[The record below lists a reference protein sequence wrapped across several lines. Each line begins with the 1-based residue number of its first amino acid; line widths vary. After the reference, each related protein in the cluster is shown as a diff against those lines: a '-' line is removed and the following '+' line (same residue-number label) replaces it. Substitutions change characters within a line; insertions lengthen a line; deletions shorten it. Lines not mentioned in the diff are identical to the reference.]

1 MNYFDNDIWNQPF
14 MYGNGKKKKKI
25 MPRKEKPMESA
36 FGLGFSC
43 GNMGLPNE
51 FPKFHRCDC
60 LCHFMSGS
68 SREECVQCSCVLNSG
83 SDPNERNY
91 RE

>member
-1 MNYFDNDIWNQPF
+1 
-14 MYGNGKKKKKI
+14 MYGNGKKKIVPK
-25 MPRKEKPMESA
+25 KEKPMESA

-43 GNMGLPNE
+43 GDIGLPNE

-60 LCHFMSGS
+60 LCHFMSGNQQE
-68 SREECVQCSCVLNSG
+68 RCIQCDCLLNAN

>member
-1 MNYFDNDIWNQPF
+1 MNYFDSDIWDQPF
-14 MYGNGKKKKKI
+14 MYGKKKKKI
-25 MPRKEKPMESA
+25 TPVKKPPMDNA

-43 GNMGLPNE
+43 GNMGLPDVNLRYG
-51 FPKFHRCDC
+51 HRCDC

-68 SREECVQCSCVLNSG
+68 SQERCVQCDCLLNAH